1 MSTGVVHMNKENR
14 GALFNN
20 RHKEDGDKRPDL
32 TGELNVEGKDFR
44 IAAWKNT
51 SKKGLSYLSLS
62 VEEPRADTR
71 SADEESSK
79 VPF

>member
-1 MSTGVVHMNKENR
+1 MTKENR

-20 RHKEDGDKRPDL
+20 SYKEDGDKRPDL
-32 TGELNVEGKDFR
+32 IGELNVEGRGYR
-44 IAAWKNT
+44 IAAWRNT

-62 VEEPRADTR
+62 VEESEDVETDNNAE
-71 SADEESSK
+71 EESSK